1 MARIREVTTPPSIRV
16 DNFRRLATERGHK
29 FIVFI
34 GATSLL
40 LSIFSY
46 SAVASATRLPVKLV
60 QGANFTTYPPTFL
73 QTAALSDSS
82 NTLKSIPTTRT
93 GGASP
98 SLPPLTPIP
107 VSRNGGS
114 TSVITALKQGVYVG
128 PADPTAVKT
137 FATIT
142 NTKVSIASDFLPSRE
157 GWGGMDGD
165 NGDIQWL
172 TNAWNQSGYV
182 LSLAIPIIPSNSQGQ
197 PLGNLVAGAAGTY
210 NGYFK
215 KLSQRLVAG
224 GEGTAYLRLG
234 WEFDGN
240 WFPWQARSAAAEAS
254 FAAYFRQIVT
264 AMRSVPGAAFRFVWN
279 PDAAAFVQHDYS
291 VSAAYPGNAYVNVI
305 GLDIYDWNWGQPE
318 TTQSAWKHTFLP
330 QLTAAE
336 GFAQSLR
343 KPLSFDEWAVVIPS
357 HHGFGDDPYF
367 INHMIN
373 WMNSP
378 SNDVAYESYFNGDTT
393 ASGGSPDLDLKG
405 GNFPQS
411 LSAFEADLG
420 KVKHY

>member
-1 MARIREVTTPPSIRV
+1 MARIREVTTPPSTRV
-16 DNFRRLATERGHK
+16 DNFRGLAAGCRHK
-29 FIVFI
+29 FLALL

-46 SAVASATRLPVKLV
+46 STVAAATRTPVQPV
-60 QGANFTTYPPTFL
+60 QGVRTHANSPKLL
-73 QTAALSDSS
+73 QTAAMSDSS
-82 NTLKSIPTTRT
+82 NPLKSKMTFRT
-93 GGASP
+93 SAS
-98 SLPPLTPIP
+98 S
-107 VSRNGGS
+107 SRNGVS
-114 TSVITALKQGVYVG
+114 ASASPALKQGVYIG
-128 PADPTAVKT
+128 PADPTAVES

-157 GWGGMDGD
+157 GWSGMDGD
-165 NGDIQWL
+165 NGVLQWM
-172 TNAWNQSGYV
+172 TNAWSQSGYT
-182 LSLAIPIIPSNSQGQ
+182 LSLAVPIIPLNSLGQ
-197 PLGNLVAGAAGTY
+197 PQGDLVSGASGSY

-240 WFPWQARSAAAEAS
+240 WFPWQARSTTAEADY
-254 FAAYFRQIVT
+254 AAYFRQIVT
-264 AMRSVPGAAFRFVWN
+264 SMRSVPGAAFKFVWN

-291 VSAAYPGNAYVNVI
+291 ISAAYPGNAYVNVI

-318 TTQSAWKHTFLP
+318 TTQLAWKHTFLP

-336 GFAQSLR
+336 SFARSQG
-343 KPLSFDEWAVVIPS
+343 KPISFNEWAVVIAS

-378 SNDVAYESYFNGDTT
+378 SHKVAYESYFNGDTT
-393 ASGGSPDLDLKG
+393 APGGSPDLNING

-411 LSAFEADLG
+411 LSAFENDLG
-420 KVKHY
+420 